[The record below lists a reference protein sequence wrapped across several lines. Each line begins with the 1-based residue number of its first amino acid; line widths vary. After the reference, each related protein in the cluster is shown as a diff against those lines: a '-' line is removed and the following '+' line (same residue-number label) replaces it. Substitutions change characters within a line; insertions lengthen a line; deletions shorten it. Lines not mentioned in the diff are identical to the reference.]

1 MFGTVQGPIEIS
13 SLNNSNKLPDVFVSS
28 LGFIFSP
35 GVSVQ
40 ITAVSVYQ
48 LLDPLA
54 PSLLFLSFSLNIS
67 IIVAVSSNVLS
78 PCSSDWQ
85 WLPTTSINKFQL
97 YNWWSIITFT
107 IQIWLHFIHFLGS
120 LPSHYFSIQRRF
132 YSDTPEGN
140 IYLSHIYLDTCSFI
154 HWVS

>member
-1 MFGTVQGPIEIS
+1 MVSFVDTIS
-13 SLNNSNKLPDVFVSS
+13 SDWLSETDDMTGWLKCPRDQRNKLLILMDHVPPSYLPLRPSRQYKSPFLGRVRPPSVLSQTWGMKCSELSRVLSNNSNKLPDVFVSS

-35 GVSVQ
+35 GVSVK

-78 PCSSDWQ
+78 PCSSDWV
-85 WLPTTSINKFQL
+85 
-97 YNWWSIITFT
+97 
-107 IQIWLHFIHFLGS
+107 
-120 LPSHYFSIQRRF
+120 R
-132 YSDTPEGN
+132 
-140 IYLSHIYLDTCSFI
+140 
-154 HWVS
+154 

>member
-48 LLDPLA
+48 LLDPMA

-78 PCSSDWQ
+78 PCSSD
-85 WLPTTSINKFQL
+85 
-97 YNWWSIITFT
+97 
-107 IQIWLHFIHFLGS
+107 
-120 LPSHYFSIQRRF
+120 
-132 YSDTPEGN
+132 
-140 IYLSHIYLDTCSFI
+140 
-154 HWVS
+154 